1 LVHSGDSVA
10 AGSYIAYFSEQY
22 NNQPANGETI
32 TIAATGD
39 CSIVSSTSLTV
50 GNNIAANA
58 YAVGIEIASVAAT
71 AGADTVSVSN
81 ANPGSQTET
90 QPYLRALR
98 SSKVLK
104 ASAAC
109 SRRFFRSL

>member
-1 LVHSGDSVA
+1 LVHSGDCVA

-71 AGADTVSVSN
+71 AGADTVSVSI

-90 QPYLRALR
+90 QTFTCVP
-98 SSKVLK
+98 
-104 ASAAC
+104 
-109 SRRFFRSL
+109 